1 LAGAIL
7 LQEQTPMN
15 PLDALPTDETN
26 LSHSHD
32 PNAYEGH
39 FTTSFNRLIKDG
51 YDKSSL
57 ST

>member
-1 LAGAIL
+1 
-7 LQEQTPMN
+7 MN